1 MARRMLLMFLV
12 LSLVSCAA
20 VGERIEARRWYDLGL
35 EQREAGRHMEAEESF
50 KRAISI
56 SPGYAAAHDGLGGVY
71 LNTGRQEEAVESF
84 ERAVELKPGNVGY
97 LKNLAEAYAGAL
109 RYQKAI
115 DTLTRAL
122 ELRPGDSGLRF
133 SLGMVYLMKGDRA
146 LAMEEYKV
154 LRRTDPERAAE
165 LWELILR

>member
-1 MARRMLLMFLV
+1 MFL
-12 LSLVSCAA
+12 LLALVSCAA
-20 VGERIEARRWYDLGL
+20 MGDRMEARRWHDLGL
-35 EQREAGRHMEAEESF
+35 EHSEAGRNMEAEESF
-50 KRAISI
+50 RRAISI
-56 SPGYAAAHDGLGGVY
+56 SPGYAGAHDGLGRVY
-71 LNTGRQEEAVESF
+71 LDTGRNEEAIESF

-97 LKNLAEAYAGAL
+97 LKNLAEAYARTS
-109 RYQKAI
+109 RYQKSI
-115 DTLTRAL
+115 KTLTRAL

-154 LRRTDPERAAE
+154 LRRTDPELAAE